1 MFLHL
6 GKDVMIPLEDVISIV
21 DLANYQSK
29 INEIFLKTAEEEGF
43 VIQLSEEPISC
54 IITSRYVY
62 LSPISVQTL
71 NKRACRGYSIRI

>member
-6 GKDVMIPLEDVISIV
+6 GKDVLIPVKNVISIV
-21 DLANYQSK
+21 NLTDDHSE
-29 INEIFLKTAEEEGF
+29 INEIFLKTAAEEGF

-54 IITSRYVY
+54 IITSRCVY

-71 NKRACRGYSIRI
+71 KKRACRGYSG

>member
-6 GKDVMIPLEDVISIV
+6 GKDVMIPTKTVIGIV
-21 DLANYQSK
+21 NLANYQSE

-43 VIQLSEEPISC
+43 VIQLGEEPISC
-54 IITSRYVY
+54 VITSRCVY

-71 NKRACRGYSIRI
+71 SKRACRGYSS